1 MMSLC
6 AGGADQGPRAQG
18 LVQGQAPYNMH
29 NVNVWAQRAAVDY
42 VIDGWCSILYTLS
55 SLDAG

>member
-6 AGGADQGPRAQG
+6 AGGADQGPRARG
-18 LVQGQAPYNMH
+18 LVQDQAPYNMH
-29 NVNVWAQRAAVDY
+29 NVNVWAQRAAVDC
-42 VIDGWCSILYTLS
+42 VIDGWYSILCTLS